1 MDEKQSHKGR
11 VFLLAAVIVVIF
23 VGFALKLMQYQIV
36 NAEQYQQMAQGGYS
50 SVQSIDA
57 ARGEMLD
64 RYGRPLAVNKV
75 SYDVIINEA
84 YLPSKMKNTVIE
96 RIITLME
103 KEGQTWIDTLP
114 ISTSEPFAFLT
125 ETDTQKRQIERLK
138 TEKNINLDATAEVTL
153 NNLLADYKLMEWTCS
168 KCGYVYTGNLDKE
181 SSKYRCPE
189 CGADREQFHR
199 SEDAVMARKV
209 AGVRYQMELY
219 GSSDSTPY
227 TFSKDVPID
236 IVVKI
241 REYSQQMPGVEIKE
255 TTSRR
260 YVDGT
265 LAPHAIGVVG
275 SINQE
280 EYEANNQ
287 AIKEKIEAE
296 HPDWSEQQIN
306 EEYQER
312 KYGYN
317 DIIGKSGL
325 EYAMEE
331 QLRGQRGKKRI
342 TTDAQGNVL
351 STEIIKQAKPGNTI
365 VTTLDK
371 DLQRAALEGSAEF
384 LEQAKKQ
391 YAPELGGSANRI
403 SVVAQ
408 DVKTGEILAMV
419 NYPTYDLSDYY
430 TKYSEL
436 SADPLNP
443 LLNYCTQGIYM
454 PGSIY
459 KPVTGIGAMAAGVI
473 DTSTLIDCRQ
483 VYQTGTSYN
492 PRCLGLH
499 GPIDLQYALMVSCN
513 YFFYEAGNRQGI
525 DNIVKYSEQLGMGSP
540 TGIELSESV
549 GHISSPEYFAAA
561 REGTDQQWTFGN
573 VLQSAIGQLDNA
585 FTPLQMANYTAT
597 LANNGTRLRSH
608 LVKSIESYNLEE
620 TVDLIEPEVLNQV
633 EVSQEAFEQVRQGM
647 LRASRDTARGTA
659 RYYFGDYPID
669 VASKTG
675 TPQATGGDDNATF
688 IAYAPAN
695 DPEIAVA
702 VVVEKGYSGQRG
714 APIAKAIFDEYFGLN
729 EEETQQINTDG
740 QLIP

>member
-1 MDEKQSHKGR
+1 
-11 VFLLAAVIVVIF
+11 
-23 VGFALKLMQYQIV
+23 
-36 NAEQYQQMAQGGYS
+36 
-50 SVQSIDA
+50 
-57 ARGEMLD
+57 
-64 RYGRPLAVNKV
+64 
-75 SYDVIINEA
+75 
-84 YLPSKMKNTVIE
+84 
-96 RIITLME
+96 
-103 KEGQTWIDTLP
+103 
-114 ISTSEPFAFLT
+114 
-125 ETDTQKRQIERLK
+125 
-138 TEKNINLDATAEVTL
+138 
-153 NNLLADYKLMEWTCS
+153 
-168 KCGYVYTGNLDKE
+168 
-181 SSKYRCPE
+181 
-189 CGADREQFHR
+189 
-199 SEDAVMARKV
+199 MARKV

-236 IVVKI
+236 VVVKI

-296 HPDWSEQQIN
+296 HPDWNEQQIN

-633 EVSQEAFEQVRQGM
+633 EVSQEAFDQVRQGM